1 MSKKHE
7 FEEDTK
13 NEAFITPSAG
23 TDDSKAAD
31 ADIDIDDLV
40 IEVDYSEVEEEAD
53 HRAPGH
59 TPETD

>member
-1 MSKKHE
+1 MSKKQG

-13 NEAFITPSAG
+13 KEAFIAPSDGA
-23 TDDSKAAD
+23 DDSKAAD
-31 ADIDIDDLV
+31 TDIDDLV
-40 IEVDYSEVEEEAD
+40 IEVDYSEVEEESD